1 MATKIRFILVVL
13 LFVAALP
20 LHAQIETVADTLP
33 DTLSQRLAPPMMSS
47 GDSTYSEGIR
57 SAHTVVEPN
66 WEDSLAFY
74 REKLQQFRL
83 TQLEQQQQNEQLQQD
98 KERLQQRVRKLSQL
112 NDSLVISNE
121 RYQQSLQ
128 EKNAMLENM
137 TQLLQE
143 KEKLMAEKDALNTQL
158 RQSSSL
164 DSAKFLYQVKSKEA
178 DIAAKQGEIDM
189 LRRNI
194 DTRDASLQSEKLNYE
209 RLAAERQQCMRI
221 VDSLREMVVKVE
233 KENVRKDEENKYL
246 AQRAKEA
253 EEKVATATNRKKKVR
268 PVQGIAMR
276 FYRTPNWNIRITPV
290 TDDEGNTT
298 NMRQIWN
305 RNAGNIEF
313 DYITGAS
320 VMLWD
325 MSKYFNKQPDT
336 LTLSNATVDLRKFDQ
351 QFAYDLGVYVGFGGS
366 NLFKN
371 FYVGPSF
378 RFMDFFYLV
387 VGVNVCEYEVLSDGY
402 KNNQILTAGEA
413 LDNVISKTWLV
424 KPFVALSIDLD
435 FLSFIKK

>member
-336 LTLSNATVDLRKFDQ
+336 LTLSNATVDLRKFDLSLPTT
-351 QFAYDLGVYVGFGGS
+351 LGS
-366 NLFKN
+366 M
-371 FYVGPSF
+371 S
-378 RFMDFFYLV
+378 
-387 VGVNVCEYEVLSDGY
+387 
-402 KNNQILTAGEA
+402 A
-413 LDNVISKTWLV
+413 LAAAICSRT
-424 KPFVALSIDLD
+424 ST
-435 FLSFIKK
+435 

>member
-1 MATKIRFILVVL
+1 MAIKIRYALMVALVL
-13 LFVAALP
+13 WALP
-20 LHAQIETVADTLP
+20 LQAQIEATP
-33 DTLSQRLAPPMMSS
+33 DSLSAQLPMMSS
-47 GDSTYSEGIR
+47 DSAYTDGVMSSY
-57 SAHTVVEPN
+57 TVAEPN
-66 WEDSLAFY
+66 WEDSLMLIRKQLY
-74 REKLQQFRL
+74 QCQLS
-83 TQLEQQQQNEQLQQD
+83 QLEQQQQQEQLRRD
-98 KERLQQRVRKLSQL
+98 KDHLQQRVRKLSRL
-112 NDSLVISNE
+112 NDSLVVSNE
-121 RYQQSLQ
+121 RYQLSLQ
-128 EKNAMLENM
+128 EKNTMLENM

-143 KEKLMAEKDALNTQL
+143 KEKLMAEKDALNIQL
-158 RQSSSL
+158 RQASSL
-164 DSAKFLYQVKSKEA
+164 DSAKFYYQVKSKDA
-178 DIAAKQGEIDM
+178 DIAAKQREIDM
-189 LRRNI
+189 LQRNI
-194 DTRDASLQSEKLNYE
+194 DNRDASLEDEKLNYD
-209 RLAAERQQCMRI
+209 RLASERRQCMRI
-221 VDSLREMVVKVE
+221 VDSLRDIVVQVE
-233 KENVRKDEENKYL
+233 KENVRKEEENKYL

-276 FYRTPNWNIRITPV
+276 FYRTPDWNIRITPV
-290 TDDEGNTT
+290 TDNAGNTT

-387 VGVNVCEYEVLSDGY
+387 VGVNICEYEVLSDGY
-402 KNNQILTAGEA
+402 KDNQILTAGEA
-413 LDNVISKTWLV
+413 LDNVISKTWLIR
-424 KPFVALSIDLD
+424 PFLALSIDLD
-435 FLSFIKK
+435 FLSYIKK